1 MTIEPES
8 EQQVATRR
16 GGFAIFVAAGIFLSR
31 IAGLVRQS
39 VLAYFLGTSTAMSAY
54 TAAMRIPNFL
64 QNLLGEGVL
73 SASLIPVYS
82 KLLGQHDEKTAGRVA
97 GTIATLLALLTAVLV
112 AVGVLAA
119 PLLVSII
126 TPGYEGEL
134 RELTIRIVRIVFP
147 GIGVLVLS
155 AFCLGIL
162 NSHRSFF
169 IPYVAPVM
177 MSLAVIAALLIF
189 AGGESM
195 DRIAVI
201 AAWGTVVGALLQF
214 GVQVPFVLKRG
225 VPMKFGLE
233 LALEPVRQ
241 VFRNFGPVVLGR
253 GVVQVS
259 AFVDEML
266 ASMLK
271 AAPAAIGAIQYASVL
286 YLLPFSLFGMAVSA
300 SELPEMSRATGTQEE
315 IARKLRERLR
325 AGLRQIA
332 FFVIPSVVAFLTIGD
347 YLIAAVFQRNEFT
360 SQSTLYV
367 WYILMGYS
375 VGLLAGT
382 LSRLYSSAFYA
393 MNDTRTPLKFAVV
406 RVVSAV
412 ALGWLLAFPLR
423 PYLVLFFT
431 DVLGLPLFAL
441 AENDAGVALGAVGLA
456 LGSGI
461 VSWIELGLLRRALQK
476 RIGPM
481 PFAAALQAKLWGS
494 ALLGAVAA
502 VAVAK
507 LVVERR
513 FPALHP
519 ILDPILAA
527 LTVAGV
533 FGVVYLVLA
542 TLLNV
547 PEVGAIR
554 RRFRR

>member
-1 MTIEPES
+1 MTIQPES
-8 EQQVATRR
+8 EPQAAAPR
-16 GGFAIFVAAGIFLSR
+16 GSYAIFVAAGIFLSR

-39 VLAYFLGTSTAMSAY
+39 VLGYFLGTSTAYSAY
-54 TAAMRIPNFL
+54 AAAMRIPNFL

-73 SASLIPVYS
+73 SASFIPVYS
-82 KLLGQHDEKTAGRVA
+82 KLLAQHDEKTAGRVA
-97 GTIATLLALLTAVLV
+97 GTIATLLALLTASIV

-126 TPGYEGEL
+126 TPGYEGEI

-189 AGGESM
+189 ARGESM

-201 AAWGTVVGALLQF
+201 AAWGTVAGALLQF
-214 GVQVPFVLKRG
+214 GVQVPFVLKHG
-225 VPMKFGLE
+225 VKLRFGLD

-259 AFVDEML
+259 AFVDEIL
-266 ASMLK
+266 ASLLK
-271 AAPAAIGAIQYASVL
+271 AAPAAIGAIQYATVL

-315 IARKLRERLR
+315 IASKLRERLR

-347 YLIAAVFQRNEFT
+347 YLIAAVFQRNAFT

-476 RIGPM
+476 RIGAM

-494 ALLGAVAA
+494 ALLGAAA
-502 VAVAK
+502 SVAVAK

-513 FPALHP
+513 FPTFHP

-527 LTVAGV
+527 VAVAGV

>member
-16 GGFAIFVAAGIFLSR
+16 GGYAIFVAAGIFLSR

-39 VLAYFLGTSTAMSAY
+39 VLGYFLGTSTAMSAY
-54 TAAMRIPNFL
+54 SAAMRIPNFL

-82 KLLGQHDEKTAGRVA
+82 KLLAQHDEKTAGRVA
-97 GTIATLLALLTAVLV
+97 GTIATLLALITAVLV

-126 TPGYEGEL
+126 TPGYEGEI

-189 AGGESM
+189 ARGESM
-195 DRIAVI
+195 ERIAVI

-225 VPMKFGLE
+225 VTMQFGLE
-233 LALEPVRQ
+233 VALEPVRQ
-241 VFRNFGPVVLGR
+241 VFRNFAPVVLGR

-271 AAPAAIGAIQYASVL
+271 AAPAAIGAIQYATVV

-315 IARKLRERLR
+315 IASKLRERLR

-393 MNDTRTPLKFAVV
+393 MNDTRTPLKIAVV
-406 RVVSAV
+406 RVTLAV

-431 DVLGLPLFAL
+431 DVLGLPLFTL
-441 AENDAGVALGAVGLA
+441 AENDAGVALGAVGLS

-476 RIGPM
+476 RIGAM

-494 ALLGAVAA
+494 ALLGAAA
-502 VAVAK
+502 SVAVAK
-507 LVVERR
+507 LVVQRR
-513 FPALHP
+513 FPTLHP

-527 LTVAGV
+527 ITIAGV
-533 FGVVYLVLA
+533 FGMVYLVFA